1 MDPEAVTPPPTPPP
15 MSSRGDDPQTDVDL
29 AFLDVSLIDP
39 LNDNINEMG
48 GDDFNLLLESI
59 RDYGFVEAVETV
71 PLTNGRYIVIGG
83 NHRVE
88 AARKLGIAKVP
99 ATVLRGPQWE
109 DEDVRLFAAAR
120 LNNIKGRPSQERF
133 AAIYGRLEP
142 KYGEDAIRQ
151 LMAFKM
157 DAWEILTKQV
167 RDGLKGSGL
176 PRGALEAFDK
186 GKKKVRSLDD
196 LSVLLNTI
204 MAKHGSTLP
213 QNFVSFTHG
222 DREVLW
228 TLANDEVYGK
238 IRKVLDYVSG
248 TGLDINDAWA
258 RLLDGWEER
267 LGASDGSRSAG
278 AAIQGTPRAA

>member
-1 MDPEAVTPPPTPPP
+1 MD
-15 MSSRGDDPQTDVDL
+15 RGEEPQTDVDL
-29 AFLDVSLIDP
+29 AWLEVALLDP
-39 LNDNINEMG
+39 LDGNINEMG

-71 PLTNGRYIVIGG
+71 PLTSGRYIVIGG

-88 AARKLGIAKVP
+88 AAKKLGITKVP
-99 ATVLRGPQWE
+99 ATILRGPQWE
-109 DEDVRLFAAAR
+109 DEDVRMFAAAR

-133 AAIYGRLEP
+133 AAVYGRLAP
-142 KYGEDAIRQ
+142 KYGEDSLRQ

-157 DAWEILTKQV
+157 DAWDLLTKNV
-167 RDGLKGSGL
+167 RDGIKAAGL
-176 PRGALEAFDK
+176 PKSALDAFDK
-186 GKKKVRSLDD
+186 GKKRARSLDD

-204 MAKHGSTLP
+204 MAKHGTTLP
-213 QNFVSFTHG
+213 QNFVAFTHG

-238 IRKVLDYVSG
+238 IRKVLDQVSG
-248 TGLDINDAWA
+248 TGMDINDAWT

-267 LGASDGSRSAG
+267 LSDGSRIGSAR
-278 AAIQGTPRAA
+278 AAAVQGTPRTA